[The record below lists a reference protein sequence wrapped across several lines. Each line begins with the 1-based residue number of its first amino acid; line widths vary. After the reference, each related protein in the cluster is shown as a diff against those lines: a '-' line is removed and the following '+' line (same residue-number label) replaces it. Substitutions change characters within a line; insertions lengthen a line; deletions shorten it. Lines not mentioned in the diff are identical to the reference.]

1 MSNDDKGPGAGGQ
14 LVPYEV
20 GYGRPPV
27 STRFRPGV
35 SGNPRGRPKKSR
47 LPDHFPKLNEER
59 LKRVTLQEA
68 YRKITI
74 RDGDGTVE
82 LTMAEAVLRSI
93 GLNAAKGDKRSQKM
107 FTELLRTVETENK
120 ALHDEYLNTVIE
132 YKASAEK
139 EIARCKRLG
148 IEPPE
153 MYPHPDHIH
162 IDMRTGEAVVRG
174 PFTREEKKIWEQARS
189 FKEDIGEEIER
200 LKKMLKEEPGNKNL
214 QKALRQNLGIQKR
227 MAQLLG
233 E

>member
-1 MSNDDKGPGAGGQ
+1 MSGDGKDPSAGGE

-20 GYGRPPV
+20 GYGRPPAA
-27 STRFRPGV
+27 TRFRPGQ
-35 SGNPRGRPKKSR
+35 SGNPRGRPRKSR

-74 RDGDGTVE
+74 RDGDRTVD
-82 LTMAEAVLRSI
+82 LTIAEAVIRSI

-107 FTELLRTVETENK
+107 FTELLRAVETENK
-120 ALHDEYLNTVIE
+120 ALYDEYLQAMIE
-132 YKASAEK
+132 YKSAGEK
-139 EIARCKRLG
+139 EIERCRRIG

-153 MYPHPDHIH
+153 LLPHPDHIQ

-174 PFTREEKKIWEQARS
+174 PFTREEKKIWDGARKYLES
-189 FKEDIGEEIER
+189 IEEEVEFLKR
-200 LKKMLKEEPGNKNL
+200 MLKKEPDSEYL
-214 QKALRQNLGIQKR
+214 QRALQQNLGIQKR
-227 MAQLLG
+227 MTELLG

>member
-1 MSNDDKGPGAGGQ
+1 MSSDDKGPGAGGK

-20 GYGRPPV
+20 GYGRPPAA
-27 STRFRPGV
+27 TRFRPGV

-139 EIARCKRLG
+139 EIARCTSLG

-174 PFTREEKKIWEQARS
+174 PFTRDEKKIWDQARR
-189 FKEDIGEEIER
+189 FKEKIDEEIER
-200 LKKMLKEEPGNKNL
+200 LKGMLKKEPGNKNL
-214 QKALRQNLGIQKR
+214 RKMLQQNLGIHKR
-227 MAQLLG
+227 MADLLA